1 MRPLAENGE
10 ALGKLFEI
18 HLRQPSRRRCF
29 LSDAELKRYLQLAQL
44 SQSQKNHNHYT
55 MVINGTEAFTP
66 PGLLFGLVY
75 AWYLNNTLGGVINHE
90 VSIMQWQISQLIP
103 KPSMERER
111 KQKLIEFFRSVVFR
125 QKIP

>member
-1 MRPLAENGE
+1 
-10 ALGKLFEI
+10 
-18 HLRQPSRRRCF
+18 
-29 LSDAELKRYLQLAQL
+29 
-44 SQSQKNHNHYT
+44 

-111 KQKLIEFFRSVVFR
+111 KQNLIEFFRSVVFR
-125 QKIP
+125 QKIPQ